1 MISDELCI
9 GESQDSIS
17 TSYLA
22 AKAELED
29 ALDLG
34 DFKSWKVE
42 ITRVDSEAS

>member
-29 ALDLG
+29 AL
-34 DFKSWKVE
+34 
-42 ITRVDSEAS
+42 ASGGKKDAR